1 MKEGF
6 AVYLSHF
13 SFLITH
19 RSFSV
24 IYSIEE
30 KWIYSVL

>member
-13 SFLITH
+13 SLLITH
-19 RSFSV
+19 CSLFC
-24 IYSIEE
+24 IYSIKE
-30 KWIYSVL
+30 